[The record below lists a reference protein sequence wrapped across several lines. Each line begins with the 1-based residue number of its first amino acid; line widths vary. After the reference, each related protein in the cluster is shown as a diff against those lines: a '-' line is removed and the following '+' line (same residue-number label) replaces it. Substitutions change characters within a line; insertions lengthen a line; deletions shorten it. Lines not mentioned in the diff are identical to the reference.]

1 MITAAGYDCFF
12 LYSWKQQPAM
22 YVLPALFAQKKTPIS
37 ERLTFVRLIKAY
49 PFTAP
54 LSIPS
59 IKFFWNIKK
68 KASTGINAS
77 IAPNITAP

>member
-1 MITAAGYDCFF
+1 MTVSFYIHGRSSQ
-12 LYSWKQQPAM
+12 LL

-37 ERLTFVRLIKAY
+37 ERLTFVRLIKVY